1 MSEVRRLQAVVTGRV
16 QGVGFRYFV
25 AWRARGLDLVGWVRN
40 QANGSVEV
48 EAEGDDASL
57 QKLLVALKQGP
68 PTAWVQAVSVQ
79 WHAPE
84 HNFKEF
90 SVGPSGY

>member
-1 MSEVRRLQAVVTGRV
+1 MSELRKLHVVITGRV

-25 AWRARGLDLVGWVRN
+25 AWRARELDLTGWVRN
-40 QANGSVEV
+40 QADSSVEV

-57 QKLLVALKQGP
+57 QKLLVTLKQGP

-84 HNFKEF
+84 HNFKRF
-90 SVGPSGY
+90 SVLPTGY

>member
-1 MSEVRRLQAVVTGRV
+1 MSQVRKLHAVIAGRV

-25 AWRARGLDLVGWVRN
+25 AWRARELDLVGWVRN
-40 QANGSVEV
+40 QADGSVEV

-57 QKLLVALKQGP
+57 QKLLGDLRQGP
-68 PTAWVQAVSVQ
+68 PTAWVEAVSVQ
-79 WHAPE
+79 WHAPQ

-90 SVGPSGY
+90 SVAPSGY

>member
-1 MSEVRRLQAVVTGRV
+1 MSQARKLHAIITGRV

-25 AWRARGLDLVGWVRN
+25 AWRAHELDLVGWVRN
-40 QANGSVEV
+40 QADGSVEV
-48 EAEGDDASL
+48 EAEGDDVSL

-68 PTAWVQAVSVQ
+68 PAAWVRAVTVQ

-84 HNFKEF
+84 HNFNRF
-90 SVGPSGY
+90 SVLPTGY